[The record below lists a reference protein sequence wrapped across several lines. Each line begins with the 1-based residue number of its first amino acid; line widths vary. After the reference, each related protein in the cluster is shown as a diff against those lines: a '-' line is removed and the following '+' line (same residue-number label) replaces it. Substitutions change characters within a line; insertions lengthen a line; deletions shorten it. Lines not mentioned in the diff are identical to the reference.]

1 MPAPEALVVGGGIVG
16 AACGRALAH
25 RGVTVTIVEAGPKAG
40 AATQAAAGM
49 LAPFAEALPEDPLLS
64 FSVRARDFYRELA
77 PQLKDETGI
86 DIGLWTEGIL
96 QVAFSEEEV
105 TAAKGRIAWQ
115 RQSGFMADWL
125 TPDDLR
131 ERAPGIAPGA
141 LGAELAQEDGALEP
155 VPLRDALLDSA
166 ESRGAEL
173 VRGERVEE
181 ILIEDG
187 VVSGVRT
194 TATRLECGA
203 LVLAAGC
210 WSGRIQ
216 GLPRP
221 VSVEPIRGQMA
232 ALDWPPGAPRIIAYG
247 GGGYV
252 VFRGGEALAGSTM
265 EHVGFDPSVT
275 SEGVNGILDVARGLF
290 PGLSESA
297 VRRTWAGLRPGTPD
311 GRPMLGPDPEVP
323 NLWYATGHGR
333 NGILLAGI
341 TGEVLAQLFMGDE
354 IEYDLQPLDPGRFWT
369 G

>member
-1 MPAPEALVVGGGIVG
+1 MPAPEVLVVGGGVIG

-40 AATQAAAGM
+40 AATLAAAGM
-49 LAPFAEALPEDPLLS
+49 LATFAEALAEDPLLS
-64 FSVRARDFYRELA
+64 FSVRARDLYRDLA

-105 TAAKGRIAWQ
+105 IAAKGTIAWQ

-131 ERAPGIAPGA
+131 EHAPGIAPEA
-141 LGAELAQEDGALEP
+141 LGAALAQEDGALEP
-155 VPLRDALLDSA
+155 VLLRDALLDSA
-166 ESRGAEL
+166 ESRGAQL
-173 VRGERVEE
+173 IRGERVEE
-181 ILIEDG
+181 IIIEDG
-187 VVSGVRT
+187 TVSGVRT

-210 WSGRIQ
+210 WSGRLL

-221 VSVEPIRGQMA
+221 VSVEPIRGQMVS
-232 ALDWPPGAPRIIAYG
+232 LDWPAGAPRIIAYG
-247 GGGYV
+247 GGGYIL
-252 VFRGGEALAGSTM
+252 FRRAEALAGSTM

-275 SEGVNGILDVARGLF
+275 SEGVNAILEIARRLF
-290 PGLSESA
+290 PELHESS
-297 VRRTWAGLRPGTPD
+297 VRRTWAGLRPATPD
-311 GRPMLGPDPEVP
+311 GRPMLGPDPEIP

-341 TGEVLAQLFMGDE
+341 TGEILAQLFMEDE

-369 G
+369 A